1 MSTSV
6 LVVSG
11 SLRSRSFNTH
21 LARQAVHRVPAG
33 ADAILSD
40 APRRLPHYDGDL
52 DTDSPPAE
60 VAAWRESI
68 TAASALLFVTPT
80 YNHALPGVLKNA
92 LDWASRPFGAHCL
105 VGKRVAVLG
114 CSPGTSG
121 SKQGVAYLRTILPF
135 LGMHLVGDEV
145 TLAQIAE
152 RVDLESGWVADDID
166 ELLHSTMRLLVD

>member
-1 MSTSV
+1 MATKV

-11 SLRSRSFNTH
+11 SLRSGSFNTH
-21 LARQAVHRVPAG
+21 LARQAVLRAP
-33 ADAILSD
+33 ADATATLSD

-52 DTDSPPAE
+52 DTATPPAE
-60 VAAWRESI
+60 VGRWREAIS
-68 TAASALLFVTPT
+68 AASGLLFVTPT

-121 SKQGVAYLRTILPF
+121 SKQGVSYLRTILPF
-135 LGMHLVGDEV
+135 LGMQLVGEEV
-145 TLAQIAE
+145 TLAGIAE
-152 RVDLESGWVADDID
+152 RVNLETGWVDDDLEA
-166 ELLHSTMRLLVD
+166 LLRSTMRLLVD

>member
-1 MSTSV
+1 MSASI

-11 SLRSRSFNTH
+11 SLRKGSFNSH
-21 LARQAVHRVPAG
+21 LARQAVARTPDG
-33 ADAILSD
+33 ATARLSD
-40 APRRLPHYDGDL
+40 APRRLPYYDWYL
-52 DTDSPPAE
+52 DTDSPPSE

-68 TAASALLFVTPT
+68 AQSTALLFVTST
-80 YNHALPGVLKNA
+80 YNHALPGGLKNA

-135 LGMHLVGDEV
+135 LGMTLVGEEV
-145 TLAQIAE
+145 ALPQIADK
-152 RVDLESGWVADDID
+152 VNLETGWVDDDID
-166 ELLHSTMRLLVD
+166 ALLRETMRLLAE